1 MRKILL
7 LGLILQALFSEEA
20 AQELLQ
26 CSAIFESKKA
36 ELKDDLRRLSEKEQ
50 SLRIL
55 QTENARLLDE
65 KTDLLNQKEKEVE
78 EKLKNLAAKEEAFKT
93 LQTEEKK
100 RLKNLIEENEG
111 ILREIK
117 QAKDSKIGETYSKMK
132 DSKSALILENLPTQN
147 ALEILMALKPQELGK
162 ILAKMDPKKAAALT
176 ELWQKPPKE
185 NKEIPKTTAPTPPIA
200 FGTQFALSLIPL
212 GGYVKLKGMDKEE
225 NGMNET
231 TDDSY
236 AQKSPFQKLWIL
248 FGGAFFNF
256 LFAILVYF
264 FLALGGE
271 KVLLPVIG
279 DLDKNALEAG
289 LLKGD
294 KILSINHKKIASF
307 REIRS
312 VVARARG
319 ELVLEIERNHQVLEK
334 RLTPKIVAVI
344 SDSNDPNEMIR
355 YKAIGIK
362 PDMQKMGV
370 VSYSLFQAFEKALSR
385 FKEGVVLIVDSLRRL
400 IMGSS
405 SVKELSGVVGIVGAL
420 SHANSLSMLL
430 LFGAF
435 LSINL
440 GILNL
445 LPIPALD
452 GAQMLGV
459 VFKNIFHITLPTP
472 IQNALWLAGVGF
484 LVFIMFLGLFNDL
497 TRLL

>member
-1 MRKILL
+1 MFIVAVLML
-7 LGLILQALFSEEA
+7 AFLIF
-20 AQELLQ
+20 
-26 CSAIFESKKA
+26 IH
-36 ELKDDLRRLSEKEQ
+36 
-50 SLRIL
+50 
-55 QTENARLLDE
+55 
-65 KTDLLNQKEKEVE
+65 
-78 EKLKNLAAKEEAFKT
+78 
-93 LQTEEKK
+93 
-100 RLKNLIEENEG
+100 
-111 ILREIK
+111 
-117 QAKDSKIGETYSKMK
+117 
-132 DSKSALILENLPTQN
+132 
-147 ALEILMALKPQELGK
+147 ELGHFTIARICGVK
-162 ILAKMDPKKAAALT
+162 VEVFSIGFGKKLCFFK
-176 ELWQKPPKE
+176 L
-185 NKEIPKTTAPTPPIA
+185 

-225 NGMNET
+225 KETNET
-231 TDDSY
+231 QADDSY
-236 AQKSPFQKLWIL
+236 AQKNPFQKLWIL

-271 KVLLPVIG
+271 KVLLPVVG
-279 DLDKNALEAG
+279 DLEKNALEAG

-294 KILSINHKKIASF
+294 KILSINHEKIASF

-312 VVARARG
+312 VVACSRG
-319 ELVLEIERNHQVLEK
+319 ELVLEIERNHQILEK
-334 RLTPKIVAVI
+334 RLTPKIVAMI

-362 PDMQKMGV
+362 PDMQKTGV
-370 VSYSLFQAFEKALSR
+370 VSYSLFQAFEQALSR

-400 IMGSS
+400 IMGSA

-420 SHANSLSMLL
+420 SHASSLSMLL

-459 VFKNIFHITLPTP
+459 VFKNIFKITLPAFV
-472 IQNALWLAGVGF
+472 QNALWLAGVGL
-484 LVFIMFLGLFNDL
+484 LVFIMFLGLFNDI

>member
-1 MRKILL
+1 MFIVAVLML
-7 LGLILQALFSEEA
+7 AFLIF
-20 AQELLQ
+20 
-26 CSAIFESKKA
+26 
-36 ELKDDLRRLSEKEQ
+36 
-50 SLRIL
+50 
-55 QTENARLLDE
+55 
-65 KTDLLNQKEKEVE
+65 VH
-78 EKLKNLAAKEEAFKT
+78 
-93 LQTEEKK
+93 
-100 RLKNLIEENEG
+100 
-111 ILREIK
+111 
-117 QAKDSKIGETYSKMK
+117 
-132 DSKSALILENLPTQN
+132 
-147 ALEILMALKPQELGK
+147 ELGHFTIARICGVK
-162 ILAKMDPKKAAALT
+162 VEVFSIGFGKKLCFFK
-176 ELWQKPPKE
+176 L
-185 NKEIPKTTAPTPPIA
+185 

-225 NGMNET
+225 NEENEINQAN
-231 TDDSY
+231 DSY

-248 FGGAFFNF
+248 FGGVFFNF

-264 FLALGGE
+264 FLALSGE

-279 DLDKNALEAG
+279 ALEKNALEAG

-307 REIRS
+307 REIRGI
-312 VVARARG
+312 VVRARG
-319 ELVLEIERNHQVLEK
+319 ELVLEIERNHQILEK

-362 PDMQKMGV
+362 PDMQKTGV
-370 VSYSLFQAFEKALSR
+370 VSYSLFQSFEKALSR

-405 SVKELSGVVGIVGAL
+405 SVKELSGVIGIVGAL

-459 VFKNIFHITLPTP
+459 VFKNIFKITLPAFM
-472 IQNALWLAGVGF
+472 QNALWLAGVGF
-484 LVFIMFLGLFNDL
+484 LVFVMFLGLFNDI

>member
-1 MRKILL
+1 MFIVAVLML
-7 LGLILQALFSEEA
+7 AFLIF
-20 AQELLQ
+20 
-26 CSAIFESKKA
+26 
-36 ELKDDLRRLSEKEQ
+36 
-50 SLRIL
+50 
-55 QTENARLLDE
+55 
-65 KTDLLNQKEKEVE
+65 VH
-78 EKLKNLAAKEEAFKT
+78 
-93 LQTEEKK
+93 
-100 RLKNLIEENEG
+100 
-111 ILREIK
+111 
-117 QAKDSKIGETYSKMK
+117 
-132 DSKSALILENLPTQN
+132 
-147 ALEILMALKPQELGK
+147 ELGHFTIARICGVK
-162 ILAKMDPKKAAALT
+162 VEVFSIGFGKKLCFFK
-176 ELWQKPPKE
+176 L
-185 NKEIPKTTAPTPPIA
+185 

-225 NGMNET
+225 NETNESAN
-231 TDDSY
+231 DSY
-236 AQKSPFQKLWIL
+236 VQKSPFQKLWIL

-264 FLALGGE
+264 FLALSGE

-279 DLDKNALEAG
+279 DLESNALEAG

-294 KILSINHKKIASF
+294 KILSINHEKIASF

-312 VVARARG
+312 VVARSQG
-319 ELVLEIERNHQVLEK
+319 ELVLEIERNHQILEK

-344 SDSNDPNEMIR
+344 SDSNDPNEIIK
-355 YKAIGIK
+355 YKVIGIK
-362 PDMQKMGV
+362 PDMQKTGV
-370 VSYSLFQAFEKALSR
+370 ISYSLFQAFEKALSR

-420 SHANSLSMLL
+420 SHASSVSMLL

-459 VFKNIFHITLPTP
+459 VFKNIFKITLPAFV
-472 IQNALWLAGVGF
+472 QNALWLAGVGF

>member
-1 MRKILL
+1 MFIVAVLML
-7 LGLILQALFSEEA
+7 AFLIF
-20 AQELLQ
+20 
-26 CSAIFESKKA
+26 
-36 ELKDDLRRLSEKEQ
+36 
-50 SLRIL
+50 
-55 QTENARLLDE
+55 
-65 KTDLLNQKEKEVE
+65 VH
-78 EKLKNLAAKEEAFKT
+78 
-93 LQTEEKK
+93 
-100 RLKNLIEENEG
+100 
-111 ILREIK
+111 
-117 QAKDSKIGETYSKMK
+117 
-132 DSKSALILENLPTQN
+132 
-147 ALEILMALKPQELGK
+147 ELGHFIIARICGVK
-162 ILAKMDPKKAAALT
+162 VEVFSIGFGKKLCFFK
-176 ELWQKPPKE
+176 L
-185 NKEIPKTTAPTPPIA
+185 

-225 NGMNET
+225 DGTNET
-231 TDDSY
+231 ADDSY

-264 FLALGGE
+264 FLALSGE

-279 DLDKNALEAG
+279 GLDKNALEAG

-294 KILSINHKKIASF
+294 KILSINHQKIASF

-312 VVARARG
+312 VVAHARG
-319 ELVLEIERNHQVLEK
+319 ELVLEIERNHQILEK

-355 YKAIGIK
+355 YKIIGIK
-362 PDMQKMGV
+362 PDMQKTGV
-370 VSYSLFQAFEKALSR
+370 VSYSLFQAFEQALSR

-400 IMGSS
+400 IIGSA

-420 SHANSLSMLL
+420 SHASSLSMLL

-459 VFKNIFHITLPTP
+459 VFKNIFKITLPAFM
-472 IQNALWLAGVGF
+472 QNALWLTGVGF

>member
-1 MRKILL
+1 MFIVAVLML
-7 LGLILQALFSEEA
+7 AFLIF
-20 AQELLQ
+20 
-26 CSAIFESKKA
+26 
-36 ELKDDLRRLSEKEQ
+36 
-50 SLRIL
+50 
-55 QTENARLLDE
+55 
-65 KTDLLNQKEKEVE
+65 VH
-78 EKLKNLAAKEEAFKT
+78 
-93 LQTEEKK
+93 
-100 RLKNLIEENEG
+100 
-111 ILREIK
+111 
-117 QAKDSKIGETYSKMK
+117 
-132 DSKSALILENLPTQN
+132 
-147 ALEILMALKPQELGK
+147 ELGHFTIARICGVK
-162 ILAKMDPKKAAALT
+162 VEVFSIGFGKKLCFFK
-176 ELWQKPPKE
+176 L
-185 NKEIPKTTAPTPPIA
+185 

-225 NGMNET
+225 NGTNEANQA
-231 TDDSY
+231 DDSY

-279 DLDKNALEAG
+279 DLEKNALEAG

-312 VVARARG
+312 VVAHARG
-319 ELVLEIERNHQVLEK
+319 ELVLEIERNHQILEK

-344 SDSNDPNEMIR
+344 SDSNDPNEIIK
-355 YKAIGIK
+355 YKVIGIK
-362 PDMQKMGV
+362 PDMQKTGV

-400 IMGSS
+400 IMGSA

-420 SHANSLSMLL
+420 SHASSLSMLL

-459 VFKNIFHITLPTP
+459 VFKNIFKITLPAFM
-472 IQNALWLAGVGF
+472 QNALWLAGVGF

>member
-1 MRKILL
+1 MMFIVAVLML
-7 LGLILQALFSEEA
+7 AFLIF
-20 AQELLQ
+20 
-26 CSAIFESKKA
+26 
-36 ELKDDLRRLSEKEQ
+36 
-50 SLRIL
+50 
-55 QTENARLLDE
+55 
-65 KTDLLNQKEKEVE
+65 VH
-78 EKLKNLAAKEEAFKT
+78 
-93 LQTEEKK
+93 
-100 RLKNLIEENEG
+100 
-111 ILREIK
+111 
-117 QAKDSKIGETYSKMK
+117 
-132 DSKSALILENLPTQN
+132 
-147 ALEILMALKPQELGK
+147 ELGHFTIARICGVK
-162 ILAKMDPKKAAALT
+162 VEVFSIGFGKKLCFFK
-176 ELWQKPPKE
+176 L
-185 NKEIPKTTAPTPPIA
+185 

-225 NGMNET
+225 DGTNET
-231 TDDSY
+231 HQTNDSY

-264 FLALGGE
+264 FLALSGE
-271 KVLLPVIG
+271 KVLLPIIG
-279 DLDKNALEAG
+279 DLESNALEAG

-294 KILSINHKKIASF
+294 KILSINHQKIASF

-319 ELVLEIERNHQVLEK
+319 ELVLEIERNNRILEK

-344 SDSNDPNEMIR
+344 SESNDPNEIIK

-370 VSYSLFQAFEKALSR
+370 VSYSLIQAFEKALSR

-400 IMGSS
+400 IMGSA
-405 SVKELSGVVGIVGAL
+405 SVKELSGVIGIVGAL
-420 SHANSLSMLL
+420 SHANSVSMLL

-459 VFKNIFHITLPTP
+459 IFKNIFNITLPV
-472 IQNALWLAGVGF
+472 IMQNALWLAGVGF
-484 LVFIMFLGLFNDL
+484 LVFIMFLGLFNDI

>member
-1 MRKILL
+1 MMFIVAVLML
-7 LGLILQALFSEEA
+7 AFLIF
-20 AQELLQ
+20 
-26 CSAIFESKKA
+26 
-36 ELKDDLRRLSEKEQ
+36 
-50 SLRIL
+50 
-55 QTENARLLDE
+55 
-65 KTDLLNQKEKEVE
+65 VH
-78 EKLKNLAAKEEAFKT
+78 
-93 LQTEEKK
+93 
-100 RLKNLIEENEG
+100 
-111 ILREIK
+111 
-117 QAKDSKIGETYSKMK
+117 
-132 DSKSALILENLPTQN
+132 
-147 ALEILMALKPQELGK
+147 ELGHFIIARICGVK
-162 ILAKMDPKKAAALT
+162 VEVFSIGFGKKLCFFK
-176 ELWQKPPKE
+176 L
-185 NKEIPKTTAPTPPIA
+185 

-225 NGMNET
+225 NGANET
-231 TDDSY
+231 ADDSY

-264 FLALGGE
+264 FLALSGE
-271 KVLLPVIG
+271 KVLLPIIG
-279 DLDKNALEAG
+279 GLEKNALEAG

-307 REIRS
+307 GEIRS

-319 ELVLEIERNHQVLEK
+319 ELVLEIERNHQILEK

-344 SDSNDPNEMIR
+344 SESNDPNEMIR

-362 PDMQKMGV
+362 PDMQKTGV
-370 VSYSLFQAFEKALSR
+370 VSYSLIQAFKQALSR

-400 IMGSS
+400 IMGSA
-405 SVKELSGVVGIVGAL
+405 SVKELSGVIGIVGAL

-459 VFKNIFHITLPTP
+459 VFKNIFKITLPAFM
-472 IQNALWLAGVGF
+472 QNALWLAGVGF

>member
-1 MRKILL
+1 MMFIVAVLML
-7 LGLILQALFSEEA
+7 AFLIF
-20 AQELLQ
+20 
-26 CSAIFESKKA
+26 
-36 ELKDDLRRLSEKEQ
+36 
-50 SLRIL
+50 
-55 QTENARLLDE
+55 
-65 KTDLLNQKEKEVE
+65 VH
-78 EKLKNLAAKEEAFKT
+78 
-93 LQTEEKK
+93 
-100 RLKNLIEENEG
+100 
-111 ILREIK
+111 
-117 QAKDSKIGETYSKMK
+117 
-132 DSKSALILENLPTQN
+132 
-147 ALEILMALKPQELGK
+147 ELGHFTIARICGVK
-162 ILAKMDPKKAAALT
+162 VEVFSIGFGKKLCFFK
-176 ELWQKPPKE
+176 L
-185 NKEIPKTTAPTPPIA
+185 

-225 NGMNET
+225 NGTNET
-231 TDDSY
+231 ADDSY

-279 DLDKNALEAG
+279 GLDKNALEAG

-294 KILSINHKKIASF
+294 KILSINHEKIASF

-312 VVARARG
+312 VVARSQG
-319 ELVLEIERNHQVLEK
+319 ELVLEIERNHQILEK

-370 VSYSLFQAFEKALSR
+370 VSYSLFQAFEQALSR

-400 IMGSS
+400 IIGSA

-420 SHANSLSMLL
+420 SHASSVSMLL

-440 GILNL
+440 GVLNL

-459 VFKNIFHITLPTP
+459 VFKNIFKITLPAFV
-472 IQNALWLAGVGF
+472 QNALWLAGVGF
-484 LVFIMFLGLFNDL
+484 LVFIMFLGLFNDI

>member
-1 MRKILL
+1 MFIVAVLML
-7 LGLILQALFSEEA
+7 AFLIF
-20 AQELLQ
+20 
-26 CSAIFESKKA
+26 
-36 ELKDDLRRLSEKEQ
+36 
-50 SLRIL
+50 
-55 QTENARLLDE
+55 
-65 KTDLLNQKEKEVE
+65 VH
-78 EKLKNLAAKEEAFKT
+78 
-93 LQTEEKK
+93 
-100 RLKNLIEENEG
+100 
-111 ILREIK
+111 
-117 QAKDSKIGETYSKMK
+117 
-132 DSKSALILENLPTQN
+132 
-147 ALEILMALKPQELGK
+147 ELGHFTIARICGVK
-162 ILAKMDPKKAAALT
+162 IEVFSIGFGKKLCFFK
-176 ELWQKPPKE
+176 L
-185 NKEIPKTTAPTPPIA
+185 

-225 NGMNET
+225 YGTNET
-231 TDDSY
+231 ADDSY

-264 FLALGGE
+264 FLALSGE
-271 KVLLPVIG
+271 KVLLPIIG
-279 DLDKNALEAG
+279 GLEKNVLEAG

-307 REIRS
+307 GEIRS

-319 ELVLEIERNHQVLEK
+319 ELVLEIERNNQILEK

-344 SDSNDPNEMIR
+344 SDSNDPNEIIR
-355 YKAIGIK
+355 YKVIGIK
-362 PDMQKMGV
+362 PDMQKTGV
-370 VSYSLFQAFEKALSR
+370 VSYSLIQAFKQALSR

-400 IMGSS
+400 IMGSA

-459 VFKNIFHITLPTP
+459 VFKNIFKIALPAFV
-472 IQNALWLAGVGF
+472 QNALWLAGVGF
-484 LVFIMFLGLFNDL
+484 LVFIMFLGLFNDI

>member
-1 MRKILL
+1 MMFIVAVLML
-7 LGLILQALFSEEA
+7 AFLIF
-20 AQELLQ
+20 
-26 CSAIFESKKA
+26 
-36 ELKDDLRRLSEKEQ
+36 
-50 SLRIL
+50 
-55 QTENARLLDE
+55 
-65 KTDLLNQKEKEVE
+65 VH
-78 EKLKNLAAKEEAFKT
+78 
-93 LQTEEKK
+93 
-100 RLKNLIEENEG
+100 
-111 ILREIK
+111 
-117 QAKDSKIGETYSKMK
+117 
-132 DSKSALILENLPTQN
+132 
-147 ALEILMALKPQELGK
+147 ELGHFTIARICGVK
-162 ILAKMDPKKAAALT
+162 VEVFSIGFGKKLCFFK
-176 ELWQKPPKE
+176 L
-185 NKEIPKTTAPTPPIA
+185 

-225 NGMNET
+225 DGTNET
-231 TDDSY
+231 ADDSY

-264 FLALGGE
+264 FLALSGE
-271 KVLLPVIG
+271 KVLLPIIG
-279 DLDKNALEAG
+279 DLESNALEAG

-319 ELVLEIERNHQVLEK
+319 ELVLEIERNHQILEK
-334 RLTPKIVAVI
+334 RLTPKIVAMI

-362 PDMQKMGV
+362 PDMQKTGV

-385 FKEGVVLIVDSLRRL
+385 FKEGVVLIVDSLKRL
-400 IMGSS
+400 IMGSA
-405 SVKELSGVVGIVGAL
+405 SVKELSGVIGIVGAL

-459 VFKNIFHITLPTP
+459 VFKNIFKITLPTP

-484 LVFIMFLGLFNDL
+484 LVFVMFLGLFNDI

>member
-1 MRKILL
+1 M
-7 LGLILQALFSEEA
+7 LIIAVLMLAFL
-20 AQELLQ
+20 
-26 CSAIFESKKA
+26 IF
-36 ELKDDLRRLSEKEQ
+36 
-50 SLRIL
+50 
-55 QTENARLLDE
+55 
-65 KTDLLNQKEKEVE
+65 VH
-78 EKLKNLAAKEEAFKT
+78 
-93 LQTEEKK
+93 
-100 RLKNLIEENEG
+100 
-111 ILREIK
+111 
-117 QAKDSKIGETYSKMK
+117 
-132 DSKSALILENLPTQN
+132 
-147 ALEILMALKPQELGK
+147 ELGHFIIARICGVK
-162 ILAKMDPKKAAALT
+162 VEVFSIGFGKKLCFFK
-176 ELWQKPPKE
+176 L
-185 NKEIPKTTAPTPPIA
+185 

-225 NGMNET
+225 NEENEINQAN
-231 TDDSY
+231 DSY

-264 FLALGGE
+264 FLALSGE

-279 DLDKNALEAG
+279 GLEKNALEAG

-312 VVARARG
+312 VVAHSRG
-319 ELVLEIERNHQVLEK
+319 ELVLEIERNHQILEK
-334 RLTPKIVAVI
+334 RLTPKIVAMI

-355 YKAIGIK
+355 YKIIGIK
-362 PDMQKMGV
+362 PDMQKTGV

-400 IMGSS
+400 ITGSV

-420 SHANSLSMLL
+420 SHADSLSMLL

-435 LSINL
+435 LSVNL

-459 VFKNIFHITLPTP
+459 VFKNIFKITLPAFM
-472 IQNALWLAGVGF
+472 QNALWLAGVGF

>member
-1 MRKILL
+1 MFIVAVLML
-7 LGLILQALFSEEA
+7 AFLIF
-20 AQELLQ
+20 
-26 CSAIFESKKA
+26 
-36 ELKDDLRRLSEKEQ
+36 
-50 SLRIL
+50 
-55 QTENARLLDE
+55 
-65 KTDLLNQKEKEVE
+65 VH
-78 EKLKNLAAKEEAFKT
+78 
-93 LQTEEKK
+93 
-100 RLKNLIEENEG
+100 
-111 ILREIK
+111 
-117 QAKDSKIGETYSKMK
+117 
-132 DSKSALILENLPTQN
+132 
-147 ALEILMALKPQELGK
+147 ELGHFTIARICGVK
-162 ILAKMDPKKAAALT
+162 VEVFSIGFGKKLCFFK
-176 ELWQKPPKE
+176 L
-185 NKEIPKTTAPTPPIA
+185 

-225 NGMNET
+225 NGANET
-231 TDDSY
+231 ADDSY

-264 FLALGGE
+264 FLALSGE
-271 KVLLPVIG
+271 KVLLPIIG
-279 DLDKNALEAG
+279 GLENNALEAG

-294 KILSINHKKIASF
+294 KILSINHEKIASF

-312 VVARARG
+312 VVAHARG
-319 ELVLEIERNHQVLEK
+319 ELVLEIERNHQILEK
-334 RLTPKIVAVI
+334 RLTPKIVAII

-362 PDMQKMGV
+362 PDMQKTGI
-370 VSYSLFQAFEKALSR
+370 VSYSLIQAFKQALSR
-385 FKEGVVLIVDSLRRL
+385 FKESVVLIGDSLKRL
-400 IMGSS
+400 IMGSA
-405 SVKELSGVVGIVGAL
+405 SVKELSGVIGIVGAL
-420 SHANSLSMLL
+420 SHANSVSMLL

-459 VFKNIFHITLPTP
+459 VFKNIFHIALPTP

-484 LVFIMFLGLFNDL
+484 LVFVMFLGLFNDI

>member
-1 MRKILL
+1 MFIAAVLML
-7 LGLILQALFSEEA
+7 AFLIF
-20 AQELLQ
+20 
-26 CSAIFESKKA
+26 
-36 ELKDDLRRLSEKEQ
+36 
-50 SLRIL
+50 
-55 QTENARLLDE
+55 
-65 KTDLLNQKEKEVE
+65 VH
-78 EKLKNLAAKEEAFKT
+78 
-93 LQTEEKK
+93 
-100 RLKNLIEENEG
+100 
-111 ILREIK
+111 
-117 QAKDSKIGETYSKMK
+117 
-132 DSKSALILENLPTQN
+132 
-147 ALEILMALKPQELGK
+147 ELGHFVIARICGVK
-162 ILAKMDPKKAAALT
+162 VEVFSIGFGKKLCFFK
-176 ELWQKPPKE
+176 L
-185 NKEIPKTTAPTPPIA
+185 

-212 GGYVKLKGMDKEE
+212 GGYVKLKGMDEE
-225 NGMNET
+225 EKGINET
-231 TDDSY
+231 QADDSY
-236 AQKSPFQKLWIL
+236 VQKSPFQKLWIL

-264 FLALGGE
+264 FLALSGE

-312 VVARARG
+312 VVARSRG
-319 ELVLEIERNHQVLEK
+319 ELVLEIERNHQILEK
-334 RLTPKIVAVI
+334 RLTPKIVAII
-344 SDSNDPNEMIR
+344 SDSNDPNEMIQ
-355 YKAIGIK
+355 YKIIGIK
-362 PDMQKMGV
+362 PDMQKTGV
-370 VSYSLFQAFEKALSR
+370 ISYSLFQAFEKALSR

-420 SHANSLSMLL
+420 SHASSVSMLL

-459 VFKNIFHITLPTP
+459 IFKNIFKITLPAFM
-472 IQNALWLAGVGF
+472 QNALWLAGVGL
-484 LVFIMFLGLFNDL
+484 LVFIMFLGLFNDI

>member
-1 MRKILL
+1 MFIVAVLML
-7 LGLILQALFSEEA
+7 AFLIF
-20 AQELLQ
+20 
-26 CSAIFESKKA
+26 
-36 ELKDDLRRLSEKEQ
+36 
-50 SLRIL
+50 
-55 QTENARLLDE
+55 
-65 KTDLLNQKEKEVE
+65 VH
-78 EKLKNLAAKEEAFKT
+78 
-93 LQTEEKK
+93 
-100 RLKNLIEENEG
+100 
-111 ILREIK
+111 
-117 QAKDSKIGETYSKMK
+117 
-132 DSKSALILENLPTQN
+132 
-147 ALEILMALKPQELGK
+147 ELGHFTIARICGVK
-162 ILAKMDPKKAAALT
+162 VEVFSIGFGKKLCFFK
-176 ELWQKPPKE
+176 L
-185 NKEIPKTTAPTPPIA
+185 

-225 NGMNET
+225 NGANET
-231 TDDSY
+231 NQVNDSY

-264 FLALGGE
+264 FLALSGE

-279 DLDKNALEAG
+279 DLEKNALEVG

-312 VVARARG
+312 VVAHARG
-319 ELVLEIERNHQVLEK
+319 ELVLEIERNHQILEK
-334 RLTPKIVAVI
+334 RLTPKIVAII
-344 SDSNDPNEMIR
+344 SDSNDPNEIIK
-355 YKAIGIK
+355 YKIIGIK
-362 PDMQKMGV
+362 PDMQKTGV
-370 VSYSLFQAFEKALSR
+370 VSYSLFQAFEQALSR

-400 IMGSS
+400 IMGSA

-420 SHANSLSMLL
+420 SHASSVSMLL

-459 VFKNIFHITLPTP
+459 VFKNIFKITLPAFV
-472 IQNALWLAGVGF
+472 QNALWLAGVGL
-484 LVFIMFLGLFNDL
+484 LVFLMFLGLFNDI

>member
-1 MRKILL
+1 MMFIVAVLML
-7 LGLILQALFSEEA
+7 AFLIF
-20 AQELLQ
+20 
-26 CSAIFESKKA
+26 
-36 ELKDDLRRLSEKEQ
+36 
-50 SLRIL
+50 
-55 QTENARLLDE
+55 
-65 KTDLLNQKEKEVE
+65 VH
-78 EKLKNLAAKEEAFKT
+78 
-93 LQTEEKK
+93 
-100 RLKNLIEENEG
+100 
-111 ILREIK
+111 
-117 QAKDSKIGETYSKMK
+117 
-132 DSKSALILENLPTQN
+132 
-147 ALEILMALKPQELGK
+147 ELGHFTIARICGVK
-162 ILAKMDPKKAAALT
+162 VEVFSIGFGKKLCFFK
-176 ELWQKPPKE
+176 L
-185 NKEIPKTTAPTPPIA
+185 

-225 NGMNET
+225 NGTNESVN
-231 TDDSY
+231 DSY

-264 FLALGGE
+264 FLALSGE

-279 DLDKNALEAG
+279 DLESNALEAG

-294 KILSINHKKIASF
+294 KILSINHEKIASF
-307 REIRS
+307 REIRGI
-312 VVARARG
+312 VAHARG
-319 ELVLEIERNHQVLEK
+319 ELVLEIERNHQILEK
-334 RLTPKIVAVI
+334 RLTPKIVAMI

-362 PDMQKMGV
+362 PDMQKTGV

-385 FKEGVVLIVDSLRRL
+385 FKEGVVLIGDSLRRL

-420 SHANSLSMLL
+420 SHASSLSMLL

-459 VFKNIFHITLPTP
+459 VFKNIFKITLPAFV
-472 IQNALWLAGVGF
+472 QNALWLAGVGF

>member
-1 MRKILL
+1 MFVVAVLML
-7 LGLILQALFSEEA
+7 AFLIF
-20 AQELLQ
+20 
-26 CSAIFESKKA
+26 
-36 ELKDDLRRLSEKEQ
+36 
-50 SLRIL
+50 
-55 QTENARLLDE
+55 
-65 KTDLLNQKEKEVE
+65 VH
-78 EKLKNLAAKEEAFKT
+78 
-93 LQTEEKK
+93 
-100 RLKNLIEENEG
+100 
-111 ILREIK
+111 
-117 QAKDSKIGETYSKMK
+117 
-132 DSKSALILENLPTQN
+132 
-147 ALEILMALKPQELGK
+147 ELGHFTIARICGVK
-162 ILAKMDPKKAAALT
+162 VEVFSIGFGKKLCFFK
-176 ELWQKPPKE
+176 L
-185 NKEIPKTTAPTPPIA
+185 

-225 NGMNET
+225 NETNEANQAN
-231 TDDSY
+231 DSY
-236 AQKSPFQKLWIL
+236 AQKSPFKKLWIL

-271 KVLLPVIG
+271 KVLLPIIG
-279 DLDKNALEAG
+279 DLEKNALEAG
-289 LLKGD
+289 LLRGD

-307 REIRS
+307 GEIRS
-312 VVARARG
+312 VVAHARG
-319 ELVLEIERNHQVLEK
+319 ELVLEIERNHQILEK

-344 SDSNDPNEMIR
+344 SDSNDPNEIIQ
-355 YKAIGIK
+355 YKVIGIK
-362 PDMQKMGV
+362 PDMQKTGV

-400 IMGSS
+400 ITGSA

-420 SHANSLSMLL
+420 SHASSLSMLL

-459 VFKNIFHITLPTP
+459 VFKDIFKITLPAFM
-472 IQNALWLAGVGF
+472 QNALWLAGVGF

>member
-1 MRKILL
+1 MMFIVAVLML
-7 LGLILQALFSEEA
+7 AFLIF
-20 AQELLQ
+20 
-26 CSAIFESKKA
+26 
-36 ELKDDLRRLSEKEQ
+36 
-50 SLRIL
+50 
-55 QTENARLLDE
+55 
-65 KTDLLNQKEKEVE
+65 VH
-78 EKLKNLAAKEEAFKT
+78 
-93 LQTEEKK
+93 
-100 RLKNLIEENEG
+100 
-111 ILREIK
+111 
-117 QAKDSKIGETYSKMK
+117 
-132 DSKSALILENLPTQN
+132 
-147 ALEILMALKPQELGK
+147 ELGHFTIARICGVK
-162 ILAKMDPKKAAALT
+162 VEVFSIGFGKKLCFFK
-176 ELWQKPPKE
+176 L
-185 NKEIPKTTAPTPPIA
+185 

-225 NGMNET
+225 NGTNET
-231 TDDSY
+231 ADDSY
-236 AQKSPFQKLWIL
+236 VQKSPFQKLWIL

-264 FLALGGE
+264 FLALSGE

-279 DLDKNALEAG
+279 GLEKNALEAG

-294 KILSINHKKIASF
+294 KILSINHQKIASF

-319 ELVLEIERNHQVLEK
+319 ELVLEIERNHQILEK
-334 RLTPKIVAVI
+334 RLTPKIVAMI

-362 PDMQKMGV
+362 PDMQKTGV

-385 FKEGVVLIVDSLRRL
+385 FKEGVVLIGDSLKRL
-400 IMGSS
+400 ITGSA

-420 SHANSLSMLL
+420 SHASSVSMLL

-440 GILNL
+440 GVLNL

-459 VFKNIFHITLPTP
+459 VFKNIFHIALPTP
-472 IQNALWLAGVGF
+472 MQNALWLAGVGF
-484 LVFIMFLGLFNDL
+484 LVFIMFLGLFNDI

>member
-1 MRKILL
+1 MFIVAVLML
-7 LGLILQALFSEEA
+7 AFLIF
-20 AQELLQ
+20 
-26 CSAIFESKKA
+26 
-36 ELKDDLRRLSEKEQ
+36 
-50 SLRIL
+50 
-55 QTENARLLDE
+55 
-65 KTDLLNQKEKEVE
+65 VH
-78 EKLKNLAAKEEAFKT
+78 
-93 LQTEEKK
+93 
-100 RLKNLIEENEG
+100 
-111 ILREIK
+111 
-117 QAKDSKIGETYSKMK
+117 
-132 DSKSALILENLPTQN
+132 
-147 ALEILMALKPQELGK
+147 ELGHFTIARICGVK
-162 ILAKMDPKKAAALT
+162 VEVFSIGFGKKLCFFK
-176 ELWQKPPKE
+176 L
-185 NKEIPKTTAPTPPIA
+185 

-225 NGMNET
+225 NGTNET
-231 TDDSY
+231 ADDSY
-236 AQKSPFQKLWIL
+236 AQKNPFQKLWIL

-264 FLALGGE
+264 FLALSGE

-279 DLDKNALEAG
+279 DLEKNALEAG

-294 KILSINHKKIASF
+294 KILSINHQKIASF

-319 ELVLEIERNHQVLEK
+319 ELVLEIERNHQILEK
-334 RLTPKIVAVI
+334 RLTPKIVAII
-344 SDSNDPNEMIR
+344 SESNDPNEMIR

-362 PDMQKMGV
+362 PDMQKTGV
-370 VSYSLFQAFEKALSR
+370 VSYSLFQSFEKALSR
-385 FKEGVVLIVDSLRRL
+385 FKEGVVLIGDSLRRL
-400 IMGSS
+400 IMGSA
-405 SVKELSGVVGIVGAL
+405 SVKELSGVIGIVGAL
-420 SHANSLSMLL
+420 SHANSVSMLL

-459 VFKNIFHITLPTP
+459 VFKNIFHIALPTP

-484 LVFIMFLGLFNDL
+484 LVFIMFLGLFNDI

>member
-1 MRKILL
+1 MMFIVAVLML
-7 LGLILQALFSEEA
+7 AFLIF
-20 AQELLQ
+20 
-26 CSAIFESKKA
+26 
-36 ELKDDLRRLSEKEQ
+36 
-50 SLRIL
+50 
-55 QTENARLLDE
+55 
-65 KTDLLNQKEKEVE
+65 VH
-78 EKLKNLAAKEEAFKT
+78 
-93 LQTEEKK
+93 
-100 RLKNLIEENEG
+100 
-111 ILREIK
+111 
-117 QAKDSKIGETYSKMK
+117 
-132 DSKSALILENLPTQN
+132 
-147 ALEILMALKPQELGK
+147 ELGHFTIARICGVK
-162 ILAKMDPKKAAALT
+162 VEVFSIGFGKKLCFFK
-176 ELWQKPPKE
+176 L
-185 NKEIPKTTAPTPPIA
+185 

-225 NGMNET
+225 NGTNET
-231 TDDSY
+231 ANDSY
-236 AQKSPFQKLWIL
+236 VQKSPFQKLWIL

-264 FLALGGE
+264 FLALSGE
-271 KVLLPVIG
+271 KVLLPIIG
-279 DLDKNALEAG
+279 GLEKNALEAG
-289 LLKGD
+289 LLRGD
-294 KILSINHKKIASF
+294 KILSINHQKIASF
-307 REIRS
+307 REIRG
-312 VVARARG
+312 VVAHSQG
-319 ELVLEIERNHQVLEK
+319 ELILEIERNNRILEK

-344 SDSNDPNEMIR
+344 SESNDPNEIIQ

-370 VSYSLFQAFEKALSR
+370 VSYSLFQAFEQALSR

-400 IMGSS
+400 IMGSA

-459 VFKNIFHITLPTP
+459 VFKNIFHVALPTP

-484 LVFIMFLGLFNDL
+484 LVFIMFLGLFNDI

>member
-1 MRKILL
+1 MMFVVAVLML
-7 LGLILQALFSEEA
+7 AFLIF
-20 AQELLQ
+20 
-26 CSAIFESKKA
+26 IH
-36 ELKDDLRRLSEKEQ
+36 
-50 SLRIL
+50 
-55 QTENARLLDE
+55 
-65 KTDLLNQKEKEVE
+65 
-78 EKLKNLAAKEEAFKT
+78 
-93 LQTEEKK
+93 
-100 RLKNLIEENEG
+100 
-111 ILREIK
+111 
-117 QAKDSKIGETYSKMK
+117 
-132 DSKSALILENLPTQN
+132 
-147 ALEILMALKPQELGK
+147 ELGHFTIARICGVK
-162 ILAKMDPKKAAALT
+162 VEVFSIGFGKKLCFFK
-176 ELWQKPPKE
+176 L
-185 NKEIPKTTAPTPPIA
+185 

-225 NGMNET
+225 NETNENAN
-231 TDDSY
+231 DSY
-236 AQKSPFQKLWIL
+236 VQKSPFKKLWIL

-271 KVLLPVIG
+271 KVLLPIIG
-279 DLDKNALEAG
+279 DLEKNALEAG

-312 VVARARG
+312 IVAHSQG
-319 ELVLEIERNHQVLEK
+319 ELVLEIERNHQILEK

-344 SDSNDPNEMIR
+344 SDSNDPNEIIK
-355 YKAIGIK
+355 YKVIGIK
-362 PDMQKMGV
+362 PDMQKTGV
-370 VSYSLFQAFEKALSR
+370 VSYSLFQAFEQALSR

-400 IMGSS
+400 ITGSA

-420 SHANSLSMLL
+420 SHASSVSMLL

-459 VFKNIFHITLPTP
+459 VFKNIFKITLPAFM
-472 IQNALWLAGVGF
+472 QNALWLAGVGF
-484 LVFIMFLGLFNDL
+484 LVFIMFLGLFNDI

>member
-1 MRKILL
+1 MFIVAVLML
-7 LGLILQALFSEEA
+7 AFLIF
-20 AQELLQ
+20 
-26 CSAIFESKKA
+26 
-36 ELKDDLRRLSEKEQ
+36 
-50 SLRIL
+50 
-55 QTENARLLDE
+55 
-65 KTDLLNQKEKEVE
+65 VH
-78 EKLKNLAAKEEAFKT
+78 
-93 LQTEEKK
+93 
-100 RLKNLIEENEG
+100 
-111 ILREIK
+111 
-117 QAKDSKIGETYSKMK
+117 
-132 DSKSALILENLPTQN
+132 
-147 ALEILMALKPQELGK
+147 ELGHFTIARICGVK
-162 ILAKMDPKKAAALT
+162 VEVFSIGFGKKLCFFK
-176 ELWQKPPKE
+176 L
-185 NKEIPKTTAPTPPIA
+185 

-225 NGMNET
+225 NGTNET
-231 TDDSY
+231 ANDSY

-264 FLALGGE
+264 FLALSGE

-279 DLDKNALEAG
+279 GLEKNALEAG

-294 KILSINHKKIASF
+294 KILSINHEKIASF

-319 ELVLEIERNHQVLEK
+319 ELVLEIERNNQILEK
-334 RLTPKIVAVI
+334 RLTPKIVAMI

-362 PDMQKMGV
+362 PDMQKTGV

-400 IMGSS
+400 ITGSA

-420 SHANSLSMLL
+420 SHASSFSMLL

-440 GILNL
+440 GVLNL

-459 VFKNIFHITLPTP
+459 VFKNIFKITLPAFM
-472 IQNALWLAGVGF
+472 QNALWLAGVGF

>member
-1 MRKILL
+1 MMFIVAVLML
-7 LGLILQALFSEEA
+7 AFLIF
-20 AQELLQ
+20 
-26 CSAIFESKKA
+26 
-36 ELKDDLRRLSEKEQ
+36 
-50 SLRIL
+50 
-55 QTENARLLDE
+55 
-65 KTDLLNQKEKEVE
+65 VH
-78 EKLKNLAAKEEAFKT
+78 
-93 LQTEEKK
+93 
-100 RLKNLIEENEG
+100 
-111 ILREIK
+111 
-117 QAKDSKIGETYSKMK
+117 
-132 DSKSALILENLPTQN
+132 
-147 ALEILMALKPQELGK
+147 ELGHFTIARICGVK
-162 ILAKMDPKKAAALT
+162 VEVFSIGFGKKLCFFK
-176 ELWQKPPKE
+176 L
-185 NKEIPKTTAPTPPIA
+185 

-225 NGMNET
+225 NETNESAN
-231 TDDSY
+231 DSY
-236 AQKSPFQKLWIL
+236 VQKSPFQKLWIL

-279 DLDKNALEAG
+279 DLEKNTLEAG

-294 KILSINHKKIASF
+294 KILSINHEKIASF

-312 VVARARG
+312 VVAHSQG
-319 ELVLEIERNHQVLEK
+319 ELVLEIERNHQILEK

-344 SDSNDPNEMIR
+344 SDSNDPNEIIK
-355 YKAIGIK
+355 YKVIGIK
-362 PDMQKMGV
+362 PDMQKTGV
-370 VSYSLFQAFEKALSR
+370 ISYSLFQAFEQALSR

-400 IMGSS
+400 IMGSA

-420 SHANSLSMLL
+420 SHASSLSMLL

-459 VFKNIFHITLPTP
+459 VFKNIFKITLPAFM
-472 IQNALWLAGVGF
+472 QNALWLAGVGF
-484 LVFIMFLGLFNDL
+484 LVFIMFLGLFNDI

>member
-1 MRKILL
+1 MFIVAVLML
-7 LGLILQALFSEEA
+7 AFLIF
-20 AQELLQ
+20 
-26 CSAIFESKKA
+26 
-36 ELKDDLRRLSEKEQ
+36 
-50 SLRIL
+50 
-55 QTENARLLDE
+55 
-65 KTDLLNQKEKEVE
+65 VH
-78 EKLKNLAAKEEAFKT
+78 
-93 LQTEEKK
+93 
-100 RLKNLIEENEG
+100 
-111 ILREIK
+111 
-117 QAKDSKIGETYSKMK
+117 
-132 DSKSALILENLPTQN
+132 
-147 ALEILMALKPQELGK
+147 ELGHFTIARICGVK
-162 ILAKMDPKKAAALT
+162 VEVFSIGFGKKLCFFK
-176 ELWQKPPKE
+176 L
-185 NKEIPKTTAPTPPIA
+185 

-225 NGMNET
+225 NETNESAN
-231 TDDSY
+231 DSY
-236 AQKSPFQKLWIL
+236 TQKSPFQKLWIL

-271 KVLLPVIG
+271 KVLLPIIG
-279 DLDKNALEAG
+279 DLEKNALEAG

-312 VVARARG
+312 VVTHARG
-319 ELVLEIERNHQVLEK
+319 ELVLEIERNHQILEK

-344 SDSNDPNEMIR
+344 SDSNDPNEIIK
-355 YKAIGIK
+355 YKVIGIK
-362 PDMQKMGV
+362 PDMQKTGV
-370 VSYSLFQAFEKALSR
+370 ISYSLFQAFEKALSR
-385 FKEGVVLIVDSLRRL
+385 FKEGVVLIADSLRRL
-400 IMGSS
+400 ITRSA

-420 SHANSLSMLL
+420 SHASSLSMLL

-459 VFKNIFHITLPTP
+459 VFKNIFKITLPAFM
-472 IQNALWLAGVGF
+472 QNALWLAGVGF

>member
-1 MRKILL
+1 MMFIIAVLML
-7 LGLILQALFSEEA
+7 AFLIF
-20 AQELLQ
+20 
-26 CSAIFESKKA
+26 
-36 ELKDDLRRLSEKEQ
+36 
-50 SLRIL
+50 
-55 QTENARLLDE
+55 
-65 KTDLLNQKEKEVE
+65 VH
-78 EKLKNLAAKEEAFKT
+78 
-93 LQTEEKK
+93 
-100 RLKNLIEENEG
+100 
-111 ILREIK
+111 
-117 QAKDSKIGETYSKMK
+117 
-132 DSKSALILENLPTQN
+132 
-147 ALEILMALKPQELGK
+147 ELGHFTIARICGVK
-162 ILAKMDPKKAAALT
+162 VEVFSIGFGKKLCFFK
-176 ELWQKPPKE
+176 L
-185 NKEIPKTTAPTPPIA
+185 

-225 NGMNET
+225 SGTNET
-231 TDDSY
+231 ADDSY
-236 AQKSPFQKLWIL
+236 TQKSPFQKLWIL

-264 FLALGGE
+264 FLALSGE
-271 KVLLPVIG
+271 KVLLPIIG
-279 DLDKNALEAG
+279 GLEKNALEAG

-294 KILSINHKKIASF
+294 KILSINHQKIASF

-312 VVARARG
+312 VVAHSQG
-319 ELVLEIERNHQVLEK
+319 ELVLEIERNHQILEK

-344 SDSNDPNEMIR
+344 SESNDPNEMIR

-362 PDMQKMGV
+362 PDMQKTGV
-370 VSYSLFQAFEKALSR
+370 VSYSLFQAFEQALSR

-400 IMGSS
+400 IMGSA

-484 LVFIMFLGLFNDL
+484 LVFVMFLGLFNDI

>member
-1 MRKILL
+1 MMFIVAVLML
-7 LGLILQALFSEEA
+7 AFLIF
-20 AQELLQ
+20 
-26 CSAIFESKKA
+26 
-36 ELKDDLRRLSEKEQ
+36 
-50 SLRIL
+50 
-55 QTENARLLDE
+55 
-65 KTDLLNQKEKEVE
+65 VH
-78 EKLKNLAAKEEAFKT
+78 
-93 LQTEEKK
+93 
-100 RLKNLIEENEG
+100 
-111 ILREIK
+111 
-117 QAKDSKIGETYSKMK
+117 
-132 DSKSALILENLPTQN
+132 
-147 ALEILMALKPQELGK
+147 ELGHFTIARICGVK
-162 ILAKMDPKKAAALT
+162 VEVFSIGFGKKLCFFK
-176 ELWQKPPKE
+176 L
-185 NKEIPKTTAPTPPIA
+185 

-225 NGMNET
+225 DGTNESNQA
-231 TDDSY
+231 DDSY
-236 AQKSPFQKLWIL
+236 VQKSPFQKLWIL

-264 FLALGGE
+264 FLALSGE

-279 DLDKNALEAG
+279 DLEKNALEAG

-312 VVARARG
+312 VVAHSRG
-319 ELVLEIERNHQVLEK
+319 ELVLEIERNHQILEK

-355 YKAIGIK
+355 YKVIGIK
-362 PDMQKMGV
+362 PDMQKTGV
-370 VSYSLFQAFEKALSR
+370 ISYSLFQAFEKALSR
-385 FKEGVVLIVDSLRRL
+385 FKEGVVLIGDSLRRL
-400 IMGSS
+400 ITGSS

-420 SHANSLSMLL
+420 SHANSFSMLL

-459 VFKNIFHITLPTP
+459 VFKNIFKITLPAFM
-472 IQNALWLAGVGF
+472 QNALWLAGVGF
-484 LVFIMFLGLFNDL
+484 LVFIMFLGLFNDI

>member
-1 MRKILL
+1 MMFVVAVLML
-7 LGLILQALFSEEA
+7 AFLIF
-20 AQELLQ
+20 
-26 CSAIFESKKA
+26 
-36 ELKDDLRRLSEKEQ
+36 
-50 SLRIL
+50 
-55 QTENARLLDE
+55 
-65 KTDLLNQKEKEVE
+65 VH
-78 EKLKNLAAKEEAFKT
+78 
-93 LQTEEKK
+93 
-100 RLKNLIEENEG
+100 
-111 ILREIK
+111 
-117 QAKDSKIGETYSKMK
+117 
-132 DSKSALILENLPTQN
+132 
-147 ALEILMALKPQELGK
+147 ELGHFTIARICGVK
-162 ILAKMDPKKAAALT
+162 VEVFSIGFGKKLCFFK
-176 ELWQKPPKE
+176 L
-185 NKEIPKTTAPTPPIA
+185 

-225 NGMNET
+225 NETNESAN
-231 TDDSY
+231 DSY
-236 AQKSPFQKLWIL
+236 TQKSPFQKLWIL

-279 DLDKNALEAG
+279 DLEKNALEAG

-312 VVARARG
+312 VVVHARG
-319 ELVLEIERNHQVLEK
+319 ELVLEIERNHQILEK

-344 SDSNDPNEMIR
+344 SDSNDPNEIIK
-355 YKAIGIK
+355 YKVIGIK
-362 PDMQKMGV
+362 PDMQKTGV

-420 SHANSLSMLL
+420 SHASSLSMLL

-459 VFKNIFHITLPTP
+459 VFKNIFKITLPAFM
-472 IQNALWLAGVGF
+472 QNALWLAGVGF
-484 LVFIMFLGLFNDL
+484 LVFIMFLGLFNDI

>member
-1 MRKILL
+1 M
-7 LGLILQALFSEEA
+7 LIVAVLMLAFL
-20 AQELLQ
+20 
-26 CSAIFESKKA
+26 IF
-36 ELKDDLRRLSEKEQ
+36 
-50 SLRIL
+50 
-55 QTENARLLDE
+55 
-65 KTDLLNQKEKEVE
+65 VH
-78 EKLKNLAAKEEAFKT
+78 
-93 LQTEEKK
+93 
-100 RLKNLIEENEG
+100 
-111 ILREIK
+111 
-117 QAKDSKIGETYSKMK
+117 
-132 DSKSALILENLPTQN
+132 
-147 ALEILMALKPQELGK
+147 ELGHFTIARICGVK
-162 ILAKMDPKKAAALT
+162 VEVFSIGFGKKLCFFK
-176 ELWQKPPKE
+176 L
-185 NKEIPKTTAPTPPIA
+185 

-225 NGMNET
+225 NETNESAN
-231 TDDSY
+231 DSY
-236 AQKSPFQKLWIL
+236 VQKNPFQKLWIL

-294 KILSINHKKIASF
+294 KILSINHEKIASF
-307 REIRS
+307 GEIRS

-319 ELVLEIERNHQVLEK
+319 ELVLEIERNHQILEK

-344 SDSNDPNEMIR
+344 SESNDPNEMIR
-355 YKAIGIK
+355 YKIIGIK
-362 PDMQKMGV
+362 PDMQKTGV
-370 VSYSLFQAFEKALSR
+370 VSYSLIQAFKQALSR
-385 FKEGVVLIVDSLRRL
+385 FKEGVVLIGDSLRRL
-400 IMGSS
+400 IMGSA

-420 SHANSLSMLL
+420 SHADSLSMFL

-459 VFKNIFHITLPTP
+459 VFKNIFKITLPAFV
-472 IQNALWLAGVGF
+472 QNALWLAGVGF

>member
-1 MRKILL
+1 MFIVAVLML
-7 LGLILQALFSEEA
+7 AFLIF
-20 AQELLQ
+20 
-26 CSAIFESKKA
+26 
-36 ELKDDLRRLSEKEQ
+36 
-50 SLRIL
+50 
-55 QTENARLLDE
+55 
-65 KTDLLNQKEKEVE
+65 VH
-78 EKLKNLAAKEEAFKT
+78 
-93 LQTEEKK
+93 
-100 RLKNLIEENEG
+100 
-111 ILREIK
+111 
-117 QAKDSKIGETYSKMK
+117 
-132 DSKSALILENLPTQN
+132 
-147 ALEILMALKPQELGK
+147 ELGHFTIARICGVK
-162 ILAKMDPKKAAALT
+162 VEVFSIGFGKKLCFFK
-176 ELWQKPPKE
+176 L
-185 NKEIPKTTAPTPPIA
+185 

-225 NGMNET
+225 NETNESAN
-231 TDDSY
+231 DSY
-236 AQKSPFQKLWIL
+236 VQKSPFQKLWIL

-279 DLDKNALEAG
+279 DLEKNALEAG

-312 VVARARG
+312 VVAHARG
-319 ELVLEIERNHQVLEK
+319 ELVLEIERNHQILEK

-344 SDSNDPNEMIR
+344 SDSNDPNEIIK
-355 YKAIGIK
+355 YKVIGIK
-362 PDMQKMGV
+362 PDMQKTGV
-370 VSYSLFQAFEKALSR
+370 VSYSLFQAFEQALSR
-385 FKEGVVLIVDSLRRL
+385 FKEGVVLIADSLRRL
-400 IMGSS
+400 IIGSA

-420 SHANSLSMLL
+420 SHASSVSMLL

-459 VFKNIFHITLPTP
+459 VFKNIFKITLPAFV
-472 IQNALWLAGVGF
+472 QNALWLAGVGF
-484 LVFIMFLGLFNDL
+484 LVFIMFLGLFNDI

>member
-1 MRKILL
+1 MMFIVAVLML
-7 LGLILQALFSEEA
+7 AFLIF
-20 AQELLQ
+20 
-26 CSAIFESKKA
+26 
-36 ELKDDLRRLSEKEQ
+36 
-50 SLRIL
+50 
-55 QTENARLLDE
+55 
-65 KTDLLNQKEKEVE
+65 VH
-78 EKLKNLAAKEEAFKT
+78 
-93 LQTEEKK
+93 
-100 RLKNLIEENEG
+100 
-111 ILREIK
+111 
-117 QAKDSKIGETYSKMK
+117 
-132 DSKSALILENLPTQN
+132 
-147 ALEILMALKPQELGK
+147 ELGHFTIARICGVK
-162 ILAKMDPKKAAALT
+162 VEVFSIGFGKKLCFFK
-176 ELWQKPPKE
+176 L
-185 NKEIPKTTAPTPPIA
+185 

-225 NGMNET
+225 KETNET
-231 TDDSY
+231 HQENDSY

-264 FLALGGE
+264 FLALSGE
-271 KVLLPVIG
+271 KVLLPIIG
-279 DLDKNALEAG
+279 GLEKNALEAG

-312 VVARARG
+312 VVAHSRG
-319 ELVLEIERNHQVLEK
+319 ELVLEIERNHQILEK
-334 RLTPKIVAVI
+334 RLTPKIVAMI

-355 YKAIGIK
+355 YKIIGIK
-362 PDMQKMGV
+362 PDMQKTGV
-370 VSYSLFQAFEKALSR
+370 ISYSLFQAFEQALSR

-400 IMGSS
+400 ITGSA

-459 VFKNIFHITLPTP
+459 VFKNIFKITLPAFV
-472 IQNALWLAGVGF
+472 QNALWLAGVGF
-484 LVFIMFLGLFNDL
+484 LVFIMFLGLFNDI

>member
-1 MRKILL
+1 MFIVAVLML
-7 LGLILQALFSEEA
+7 AFLIF
-20 AQELLQ
+20 
-26 CSAIFESKKA
+26 
-36 ELKDDLRRLSEKEQ
+36 
-50 SLRIL
+50 
-55 QTENARLLDE
+55 
-65 KTDLLNQKEKEVE
+65 VH
-78 EKLKNLAAKEEAFKT
+78 
-93 LQTEEKK
+93 
-100 RLKNLIEENEG
+100 
-111 ILREIK
+111 
-117 QAKDSKIGETYSKMK
+117 
-132 DSKSALILENLPTQN
+132 
-147 ALEILMALKPQELGK
+147 ELGHFTIARICGVK
-162 ILAKMDPKKAAALT
+162 VEVFSIGFGKKLCFFK
-176 ELWQKPPKE
+176 L
-185 NKEIPKTTAPTPPIA
+185 

-225 NGMNET
+225 NETNESAN
-231 TDDSY
+231 DSY
-236 AQKSPFQKLWIL
+236 VQKSPFKKLWIL

-279 DLDKNALEAG
+279 DLEKNALEAG

-312 VVARARG
+312 VVAHARG
-319 ELVLEIERNHQVLEK
+319 ELVLEIERNHQILEK

-344 SDSNDPNEMIR
+344 SDSNDPNEIIT
-355 YKAIGIK
+355 YKVIGIK
-362 PDMQKMGV
+362 PDMQKTGV
-370 VSYSLFQAFEKALSR
+370 VSYSLFQAFEQALSR

-400 IMGSS
+400 IMGSA

-420 SHANSLSMLL
+420 SHASSVSMLL

-459 VFKNIFHITLPTP
+459 VFKNIFKITLPAFM
-472 IQNALWLAGVGF
+472 QNALWLAGVGF
-484 LVFIMFLGLFNDL
+484 LVFIMFLGLFNDI

>member
-1 MRKILL
+1 MFIVAVLML
-7 LGLILQALFSEEA
+7 AFLIF
-20 AQELLQ
+20 
-26 CSAIFESKKA
+26 
-36 ELKDDLRRLSEKEQ
+36 
-50 SLRIL
+50 
-55 QTENARLLDE
+55 
-65 KTDLLNQKEKEVE
+65 VH
-78 EKLKNLAAKEEAFKT
+78 
-93 LQTEEKK
+93 
-100 RLKNLIEENEG
+100 
-111 ILREIK
+111 
-117 QAKDSKIGETYSKMK
+117 
-132 DSKSALILENLPTQN
+132 
-147 ALEILMALKPQELGK
+147 ELGHFTIARICGVK
-162 ILAKMDPKKAAALT
+162 VEVFSIGFGKKLCFFK
-176 ELWQKPPKE
+176 L
-185 NKEIPKTTAPTPPIA
+185 

-225 NGMNET
+225 SGTNET
-231 TDDSY
+231 ANDSY

-264 FLALGGE
+264 FLALSGE

-279 DLDKNALEAG
+279 DLEKNALEAG

-294 KILSINHKKIASF
+294 KILSINHEKIASF

-312 VVARARG
+312 VVARSQG
-319 ELVLEIERNHQVLEK
+319 ELVLEIERNHQILEK

-344 SDSNDPNEMIR
+344 SDSNDPNEIIQ
-355 YKAIGIK
+355 YKIIGIK

-370 VSYSLFQAFEKALSR
+370 VSYSLIQAFKQALSR

-400 IMGSS
+400 IMGSA

-459 VFKNIFHITLPTP
+459 VFKNIFKITLPAFM
-472 IQNALWLAGVGF
+472 QNALWLAGVGF

>member
-1 MRKILL
+1 MFIVAVLML
-7 LGLILQALFSEEA
+7 AFLIF
-20 AQELLQ
+20 
-26 CSAIFESKKA
+26 
-36 ELKDDLRRLSEKEQ
+36 
-50 SLRIL
+50 
-55 QTENARLLDE
+55 
-65 KTDLLNQKEKEVE
+65 VH
-78 EKLKNLAAKEEAFKT
+78 
-93 LQTEEKK
+93 
-100 RLKNLIEENEG
+100 
-111 ILREIK
+111 
-117 QAKDSKIGETYSKMK
+117 
-132 DSKSALILENLPTQN
+132 
-147 ALEILMALKPQELGK
+147 ELGHFTIARICGVK
-162 ILAKMDPKKAAALT
+162 VEVFSIGFGKKLCFFK
-176 ELWQKPPKE
+176 L
-185 NKEIPKTTAPTPPIA
+185 

-225 NGMNET
+225 NGTNET
-231 TDDSY
+231 ADDSY

-264 FLALGGE
+264 FLALSGE

-279 DLDKNALEAG
+279 DLEKNALEAG

-294 KILSINHKKIASF
+294 KILSINHQKIASF

-319 ELVLEIERNHQVLEK
+319 ELVLEIERNHQILEK

-344 SDSNDPNEMIR
+344 SDSNDPNEIIQ
-355 YKAIGIK
+355 YKVIGIK
-362 PDMQKMGV
+362 PDMQKTGV

-385 FKEGVVLIVDSLRRL
+385 FKEGVVLIGDSLKRL
-400 IMGSS
+400 ITGSA

-420 SHANSLSMLL
+420 SHASSVSMLL

-440 GILNL
+440 GVLNL

-459 VFKNIFHITLPTP
+459 VFKNIFHIALPTP

-484 LVFIMFLGLFNDL
+484 LVFIMFLGLFNDI

>member
-1 MRKILL
+1 MMFIVAVLML
-7 LGLILQALFSEEA
+7 AFLIF
-20 AQELLQ
+20 
-26 CSAIFESKKA
+26 
-36 ELKDDLRRLSEKEQ
+36 
-50 SLRIL
+50 
-55 QTENARLLDE
+55 
-65 KTDLLNQKEKEVE
+65 VH
-78 EKLKNLAAKEEAFKT
+78 
-93 LQTEEKK
+93 
-100 RLKNLIEENEG
+100 
-111 ILREIK
+111 
-117 QAKDSKIGETYSKMK
+117 
-132 DSKSALILENLPTQN
+132 
-147 ALEILMALKPQELGK
+147 ELGHFTIARICGVK
-162 ILAKMDPKKAAALT
+162 VEVFSIGFGKKLCFFK
-176 ELWQKPPKE
+176 L
-185 NKEIPKTTAPTPPIA
+185 

-225 NGMNET
+225 NETNEST
-231 TDDSY
+231 NDSY

-279 DLDKNALEAG
+279 DLEKNALEAG

-307 REIRS
+307 REIKS
-312 VVARARG
+312 VVAHARG
-319 ELVLEIERNHQVLEK
+319 ELVLEIERNHQILEK

-344 SDSNDPNEMIR
+344 SDSNDPNEIIK
-355 YKAIGIK
+355 YKVIGIK
-362 PDMQKMGV
+362 PDMQKTGV
-370 VSYSLFQAFEKALSR
+370 ISYSLIQAFKQALSR
-385 FKEGVVLIVDSLRRL
+385 FEEGVVLIGDSLRRL
-400 IMGSS
+400 IMGSA
-405 SVKELSGVVGIVGAL
+405 SVKELSGVIGIVGAL

-459 VFKNIFHITLPTP
+459 VFKNIFHIALPTP

-484 LVFIMFLGLFNDL
+484 LVFIMFLGLFNDI